1 LNKKLKR
8 YEVPKTNDIIVE
20 FDATKLSNE
29 SFEFF
34 NMIQLMLEDSGQIG
48 TLEFD
53 IFKLHINKL
62 QDYSKQ
68 LIEIKDE
75 WYNKKLL

>member
-1 LNKKLKR
+1 MKLKR
-8 YEVPKTNDIIVE
+8 YEDQKLNDIIIE
-20 FDATKLSNE
+20 FDATKISNN

-48 TLEFD
+48 TLEYD
-53 IFKLHINKL
+53 IFKLNINKL
-62 QDYSKQ
+62 NDYSKQ